1 MDAMDK
7 DGRQSLI
14 SMKSSHL
21 KCVTSYLVMIRFPL
35 NITALTGRAMLA
47 ILKPIG
53 MCKSLPISS
62 THDDGN
68 VISAE
73 NMPINRDG
81 YQVINYAVKR
91 GKFTLCVNID
101 R

>member
-1 MDAMDK
+1 
-7 DGRQSLI
+7 
-14 SMKSSHL
+14 
-21 KCVTSYLVMIRFPL
+21 MIRFPL

-47 ILKPIG
+47 ILKLIG

-73 NMPINRDG
+73 NMPISRDG

-91 GKFTLCVNID
+91 VKFTLCVNIVID
-101 R
+101 DKSHFKCISGLFEHNFFGLCKKSHR